1 MITNCRVSLACESGH
16 CFLFDGPL
24 GQPVA
29 ILGLLGLSW
38 VPLVSSGQDSEWGAD
53 SRMAPNDLSIS
64 SRYLHPGVTWPG
76 LSDSLLMDEQG
87 KSNGTALLRV
97 GYKRLPLLSCLSFL
111 ILSFSA
117 SSLWRKQLPCYEL
130 SHREAHMARNWCPW
144 PTTSEILNV

>member
-38 VPLVSSGQDSEWGAD
+38 IPLVSSGQDSEWGAD

-111 ILSFSA
+111 ILSLHPPSGG
-117 SSLWRKQLPCYEL
+117 SSCHAM
-130 SHREAHMARNWCPW
+130 SCPTER
-144 PTTSEILNV
+144 PTWQGTGVPGQQPVRF